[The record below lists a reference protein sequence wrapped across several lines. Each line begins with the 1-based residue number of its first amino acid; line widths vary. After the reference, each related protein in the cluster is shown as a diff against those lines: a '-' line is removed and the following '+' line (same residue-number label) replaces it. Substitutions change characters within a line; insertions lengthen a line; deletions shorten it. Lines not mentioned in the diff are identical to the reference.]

1 MILIVKPAFA
11 LPAAAMLAA
20 LLAGCGQTGPLYMPP
35 PLKGAAA
42 QKAPATPPA
51 TTPASAVP
59 TSGQPAPGSLATPVT
74 SSPVPTQP

>member
-51 TTPASAVP
+51 TTPVP
-59 TSGQPAPGSLATPVT
+59 TSGEPAPGSLSTPVT
-74 SSPVPTQP
+74 PTPAPTQQ

>member
-1 MILIVKPAFA
+1 VKPAFA
-11 LPAAAMLAA
+11 LPAAAVLAA

-51 TTPASAVP
+51 AAPVP
-59 TSGQPAPGSLATPVT
+59 TSGETAPGSLPTPVT
-74 SSPVPTQP
+74 STPAPTQQ

>member
-51 TTPASAVP
+51 TTPVQ
-59 TSGQPAPGSLATPVT
+59 TSGEPAPGSLSTPVT
-74 SSPVPTQP
+74 STPAQTQQ